1 MLSLIKLIII
11 TRYLCAQQGLYLLI
25 VFVYKANTSA
35 ISSFKQRRR
44 VSHVF
49 RKKMTSIILS
59 KTNQFTRTK
68 NFIEQKVPTKSS
80 QMPKQQQSEQEKG
93 TGFWELD
100 WTQSQIK
107 DQSQLT
113 RPSVLP
119 SLVFSPHNVMKLRQS
134 IPTNLFIYPYQAAV
148 CLCSLHG
155 SFTLWETPTRDS
167 LEVCWNK

>member
-1 MLSLIKLIII
+1 M
-11 TRYLCAQQGLYLLI
+11 AQGIYVHSKACIYSLYLFTKQTKNNAPYRLLNKEEESLMFLEKI
-25 VFVYKANTSA
+25 CHRLSSA
-35 ISSFKQRRR
+35 KR
-44 VSHVF
+44 
-49 RKKMTSIILS
+49 
-59 KTNQFTRTK
+59 TNSPAQ

-80 QMPKQQQSEQEKG
+80 QMPKQQQWEQEKG
-93 TGFWELD
+93 TVFWELD

-119 SLVFSPHNVMKLRQS
+119 SLVFSPYNVMKLRQS

-155 SFTLWETPTRDS
+155 SFTLWETPNRDS
-167 LEVCWNK
+167 LEVTSVCWNK